1 MVWVRE
7 PIYAKSWNN
16 LMLNDGSD
24 QFAMTYVSGAI
35 ESSEMN
41 RSVLDVLEGTIPA
54 FDNRRDKY
62 FH

>member
-1 MVWVRE
+1 
-7 PIYAKSWNN
+7 
-16 LMLNDGSD
+16 MLNDGSD